1 MAPTWPPDDRQSET
15 DSLASESR
23 AGESASQPEPQGS
36 DSLNSFSTPS
46 GPEQPGPQLVK
57 PPESPAAPSSP
68 VAIWID
74 RIGLVIK
81 VVFYIELGMLLA
93 VLPWTRVWT
102 DNSLIL
108 GYPTFRA
115 ILQLSFVRG
124 VVTGIGL
131 VDIWIGI
138 WEAVHYRDKR

>member
-1 MAPTWPPDDRQSET
+1 MASALPPDDSPASSRETSEGGP
-15 DSLASESR
+15 ASN
-23 AGESASQPEPQGS
+23 PEPQGS
-36 DSLNSFSTPS
+36 GSLNSFTSS
-46 GPEQPGPQLVK
+46 GPERTGPQLVK
-57 PPESPAAPSSP
+57 PAEPGPPSP

-93 VLPWTRVWT
+93 ILPWMRVWT
-102 DNSLIL
+102 DNGLVA
-108 GYPTFRA
+108 GYPQFRA
-115 ILQLSFVRG
+115 FLQLNFVRG

-138 WEAVHYRDKR
+138 WEAVHYRDPR

>member
-1 MAPTWPPDDRQSET
+1 MKSAESSPPAPT
-15 DSLASESR
+15 
-23 AGESASQPEPQGS
+23 
-36 DSLNSFSTPS
+36 
-46 GPEQPGPQLVK
+46 
-57 PPESPAAPSSP
+57 SP

-93 VLPWTRVWT
+93 ILPWTRVWT

-108 GYPTFRA
+108 SYPNLRSL
-115 ILQLSFVRG
+115 LQQNFVRG
-124 VVTGIGL
+124 IVSGIGL

-138 WEAVHYRDKR
+138 WEAVHYRDRK

>member
-1 MAPTWPPDDRQSET
+1 MAPKWPPDDQRT
-15 DSLASESR
+15 GTNSLPPESR
-23 AGESASQPEPQGS
+23 ASETASQPEPKGS
-36 DSLNSFSTPS
+36 GSLNSFSTSS
-46 GPEQPGPQLVK
+46 GPEQAGPQLVK
-57 PPESPAAPSSP
+57 PSEAPVGPPSP

-93 VLPWTRVWT
+93 ILPWTRVWT

-108 GYPTFRA
+108 GYPNFRA
-115 ILQLSFVRG
+115 LLQQNFVRG
-124 VVTGIGL
+124 IVTGVGL

-138 WEAVHYRDKR
+138 WEAVHYRDKK

>member
-1 MAPTWPPDDRQSET
+1 MKPSDVPTPP
-15 DSLASESR
+15 
-23 AGESASQPEPQGS
+23 
-36 DSLNSFSTPS
+36 
-46 GPEQPGPQLVK
+46 
-57 PPESPAAPSSP
+57 SP

-93 VLPWTRVWT
+93 ILPWTRVWT

-108 GYPTFRA
+108 SYPTFRVF
-115 ILQLSFVRG
+115 LQQNFVRG

-131 VDIWIGI
+131 VDIWIGV
-138 WEAVHYRDKR
+138 WEAVHYRDPK

>member
-1 MAPTWPPDDRQSET
+1 MGANRPPDDLGGTRPLFPET
-15 DSLASESR
+15 PE
-23 AGESASQPEPQGS
+23 GGSASHPEPQGS
-36 DSLNSFSTPS
+36 GSLNSFSTSS
-46 GPEQPGPQLVK
+46 GPERPGPQLVK
-57 PPESPAAPSSP
+57 QAEAAGAPSP

-102 DNSLIL
+102 DNSLIVA
-108 GYPTFRA
+108 YPKFRA
-115 ILQLSFVRG
+115 FLQQNFIRG
-124 VVTGIGL
+124 LVTGLGL

-138 WEAVHYRDKR
+138 WEAVHYRDPK

>member
-1 MAPTWPPDDRQSET
+1 MAPNLPSDELRRKPIFREPPHS
-15 DSLASESR
+15 
-23 AGESASQPEPQGS
+23 GSASQPESQGS
-36 DSLNSFSTPS
+36 SSLNSFSTTS

-57 PPESPAAPSSP
+57 PGDTPPPASP

-81 VVFYIELGMLLA
+81 VVFYIEMGMLLA
-93 VLPWTRVWT
+93 ILPWMRVWT
-102 DNSLIL
+102 DNGLIIS
-108 GYPTFRA
+108 YPQVRA
-115 ILQLSFVRG
+115 LLQMNFVRG

-138 WEAVHYRDKR
+138 WEAVHYRDPK